1 MGHHISAVALA
12 SDFDRQRAA
21 SFDLRSIELGE
32 GFTLFPLHWSYC
44 DHWADKLGVAGDV
57 SEQIS

>member
-32 GFTLFPLHWSYC
+32 G
-44 DHWADKLGVAGDV
+44 GVAGDV